1 MHATNEAIKTGNPF
15 ATPAKKASGT
25 KSKPERKPMKMP
37 RPISS
42 TDFDAKISSS
52 AGDKPLCQ
60 WLHEQLELLPLV
72 RFPFTP
78 AQLPTN
84 GIYFFYEDGEAWRH
98 GLNKPRIVR
107 IGSHRDG
114 NFRSRINDHFLL
126 SKSEMTLQA
135 DRPAPKDRSIF
146 RKNLGRA
153 LLAKAD
159 DSYLKVWDIDFTSK
173 ANQKAYGHLR
183 NLDRED
189 EIEANVTT
197 ILREGFSFRFV
208 LVEGQE
214 QRMGTAGLEGALI
227 GTVAHCRCCRPS
239 PTWLGNSSPLSKIR
253 ESGLWLVQHLKH
265 PPMTAEERLA
275 FSACVARTQSQY
287 PNP

>member
-1 MHATNEAIKTGNPF
+1 MTI
-15 ATPAKKASGT
+15 
-25 KSKPERKPMKMP
+25 P
-37 RPISS
+37 RLISS
-42 TDFDAKISSS
+42 ADLDAENCSP
-52 AGDKPLCQ
+52 AEDQQLCH

-72 RFPFTP
+72 RYPFTLT
-78 AQLPTN
+78 QLPTN
-84 GIYFFYEDGEAWRH
+84 GIYFFYEDGETWGH
-98 GLNKPRIVR
+98 GPSKPRIVR

-126 SKSEMTLQA
+126 SKSEMPLHA
-135 DRPAPKDRSIF
+135 ERPAPKDRSIF

-173 ANQKAYGHLR
+173 ANQKAYGGFR
-183 NLDRED
+183 NLDREC
-189 EIEANVTT
+189 EVEANVTS
-197 ILREGFSFRFV
+197 ILRKNFSFRFV

-227 GTVAHCRCCRPS
+227 GTVARCGSCRPS
-239 PTWLGNSSPLSKIR
+239 PSWLGNCSPLGKIR
-253 ESGLWLVQHLKH
+253 GYGLWLVQHLTH

-275 FSACVARTQSQY
+275 FSACLARTQTQY
-287 PNP
+287 GKP